1 MESRTHAQL
10 IKEYAL
16 RIGFDDCGI
25 ARAEALEAEEEYLT
39 NWLQNGYSADMDY
52 MAKNREKRIDPRRL
66 MEGAKSVICL
76 LANYKPAQWQDCK
89 YPQIAAYAY
98 GADYHIVL
106 KERLQRLQAYITGCR
121 LPADGCLLP
130 ADSRKMSPDG
140 CRLPAD
146 GCKMSP
152 DGCRMPADGRK
163 MSPDGCRLPADSRK
177 MSPDGCR
184 LPADG
189 RKMSPDDCRLPADG
203 RKMSPDDCRLPADGR
218 KMSPD
223 GCRLPA
229 DSRKMSPD
237 DCRLPSSDFHRPP
250 AVRLFV
256 DTAPILE
263 RAWAVRAGL
272 GWIGKSSLLI
282 SPHFG
287 PFTFIAILL
296 TDLELESDSPM
307 AAQCGSCTQCLKA
320 CPTGALS
327 TPYIVDARRCIA
339 YHTIENRGPCG
350 VDSRPYLFGCDL
362 CIRACPHGKVTPT
375 TTLFPPLPVCA
386 QTDLHKSPH
395 TELSNSQQTKLPKPP
410 LPDLPNCAQTDL
422 PSPLKLTVNE
432 WMALSPDNFNSY
444 FAGSPLQRAGLSKL
458 QNTLQT
464 WNGKQK

>member
-152 DGCRMPADGRK
+152 DGCRM
-163 MSPDGCRLPADSRK
+163 
-177 MSPDGCR
+177 
-184 LPADG
+184 
-189 RKMSPDDCRLPADG
+189 
-203 RKMSPDDCRLPADGR
+203 PADGR